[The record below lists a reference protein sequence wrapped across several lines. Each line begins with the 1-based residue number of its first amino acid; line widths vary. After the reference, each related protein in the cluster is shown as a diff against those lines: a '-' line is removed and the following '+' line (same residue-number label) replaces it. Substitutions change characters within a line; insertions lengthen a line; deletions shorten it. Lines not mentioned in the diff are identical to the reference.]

1 MTTAPARCAAFL
13 EPIDSFRRLA
23 MSAQNPLK
31 KFNEILAK
39 EIERANAYEK
49 NGMWE
54 QAKKQWLDLIEYCRL
69 FAKKTPDLKPA
80 MTKMILQKADA
91 LMERVNRAEAKL
103 GQLAGTAISKPRKA
117 PKDEDE
123 DVVVNVE
130 IPPVNALKP
139 KNKPGTSNTKTV
151 TKSSAAIKPDDSQ
164 KKFID
169 VGDEHIEVPDDFP
182 LVEITPKEGA
192 FKPAVTPPDK
202 VQLDKTR
209 YPVDGAKP
217 PAKPASKPAA
227 KPGPNKPRT

>member
-1 MTTAPARCAAFL
+1 
-13 EPIDSFRRLA
+13 
-23 MSAQNPLK
+23 MSASNPLK

-49 NGMWE
+49 NNMWE
-54 QAKKQWLDLIEYCRL
+54 EAKKQWLDLIEYCRL

-103 GQLAGTAISKPRKA
+103 GVLAGPVI
-117 PKDEDE
+117 PKQKKQQKTEDE
-123 DVVVNVE
+123 SDIINVD
-130 IPPVNALKP
+130 IPSVDAVKP
-139 KNKPGTSNTKTV
+139 KTKPDTPTTKSV
-151 TKSSAAIKPDDSQ
+151 TKSAADIKPVDA
-164 KKFID
+164 KKFIA

-192 FKPAVTPPDK
+192 FKPASTPPDK

-209 YPVDGAKP
+209 FPVDN
-217 PAKPASKPAA
+217 AKPAAIAPATKPAPKPAAKPALKPAA
-227 KPGPNKPRT
+227 KPGPNKPKA